1 MRPASCCTSLAA
13 VDNWH
18 RRRHRA
24 GVGSKRR
31 KTELPAELHTPAG
44 SRPAIRHSLS
54 GGTFT
59 HSGSLG
65 SATPQLALGVDT
77 AFACVRLIADS
88 TAGAE
93 WGEWRG
99 TTELEP
105 SRIVRRPM
113 AQLTRR
119 EWTWLVTATLALYNA
134 CVLELVGRDS
144 EGVPESLVPVNP
156 RRIGTGPSGEMTID
170 GVPASSGDYFIMRR
184 ALFPALTMA
193 EAAVLSLARSYF
205 AAGLAASAYS
215 ADWWI
220 SGGAPVTVLTSD
232 QVISAA
238 DAELYADRWVERRA
252 LGPSVPAV
260 MGKGLKAEAFGADIG
275 TDAAASAMADIAT
288 SITRYF
294 GVPPHLVAAERAGGS
309 SLTYTNT
316 ESEGVHFARYT
327 VAGYADTIADC
338 ISELLPGDYIAG
350 RVARLN
356 LSHLT
361 APEMGARFRAWGE
374 AIAAGW
380 MTVDEVRERE
390 GLAPMEDAAE

>member
-1 MRPASCCTSLAA
+1 MGRRSRRTEHELSAPALARPSL
-13 VDNWH
+13 
-18 RRRHRA
+18 RH
-24 GVGSKRR
+24 
-31 KTELPAELHTPAG
+31 T
-44 SRPAIRHSLS
+44 LS

-59 HSGSLG
+59 HTGTLG
-65 SATPQLALGVDT
+65 AATPGLALGVDT

-105 SRIVRRPM
+105 SRLVRRPM

-134 CVLELVGRDS
+134 CVLELVGEDS
-144 EGVPESLVPVNP
+144 EGVPESIIPVNP
-156 RRIGTGPSGEMTID
+156 RRLGTGLSGEMTVD
-170 GVPASSGDYFIMRR
+170 GVPASSGRYFVMRR
-184 ALFPALTMA
+184 ALFPALTLA
-193 EAAVLSLARSYF
+193 ESAVLSLARSYF
-205 AAGLAASAYS
+205 AAGLAAASYTAE
-215 ADWWI
+215 WWVA
-220 SGGAPVTVLTSD
+220 GGAPVTVLTSD
-232 QVISAA
+232 QVISTA

-275 TDAAASAMADIAT
+275 TDAAASATADIAT
-288 SITRYF
+288 SVTRYF

-316 ESEGVHFARYT
+316 ETEGVHFARYT
-327 VAGYADTIADC
+327 IAGYADTIADAV
-338 ISELLPGDYIAG
+338 SEILPGDYLTG
-350 RVARLN
+350 RVVRLD

-361 APEMGARFRAWGE
+361 MPEMGARFRAWGE
-374 AIAAGW
+374 ALTAGW
-380 MTVDEVRERE
+380 MTINEVRERE
-390 GLAPMEDAAE
+390 GLAPMEGPA